1 LAVPAIAARALFPI
15 ERTPA
20 LAISRYARGGV
31 LGFVKFVVGLAL
43 LGVAMIAG
51 LRATCIDFWTL
62 PSDDALLSLSVLPTL
77 EAGDK
82 LVLLRAGTPGFG
94 DVVRCPDPEA
104 PGRFVVG
111 RILGEQGDR
120 IVAET
125 SSVTINGKYIGT
137 RRACAPPQLSV
148 LDPKTS
154 EAVELSCEIEE
165 AGGTEY
171 TRLRATTPALNPTP
185 YKVRV
190 PDGHVFLA
198 SDNRHYHDDS
208 RDFGPV
214 PKDSCHNRV
223 FLRLWSARGWFDN
236 SRRLALVL

>member
-1 LAVPAIAARALFPI
+1 VR
-15 ERTPA
+15 
-20 LAISRYARGGV
+20 
-31 LGFVKFVVGLAL
+31 GFVKFVVWLTL
-43 LGVAMIAG
+43 FGVAMIAG
-51 LRATCIDFWTL
+51 LKATCMDTWTM
-62 PSDDALLSLSVLPTL
+62 PNDDPLMSLSIMPTL
-77 EAGDK
+77 EAGDR
-82 LVLLRAGTPGFG
+82 LVLFRIGTPGFG

-120 IVAET
+120 VVAESGT
-125 SSVTINGKYIGT
+125 VTVNEKYIGT
-137 RRACAPPQLSV
+137 RRACIPPQVTV

-154 EAVELSCEIEE
+154 EVVELACEIEE

-171 TRLRATTPALNPTP
+171 TRLRSPTPPLNPTP

-198 SDNRHYHDDS
+198 SDNRYYHDDS

-214 PKDSCHNRV
+214 PKPTCNQRV
-223 FLRLWSARGWFDN
+223 LFRLWSARGWFDD
-236 SRRLALVL
+236 SRRMAFIH

>member
-1 LAVPAIAARALFPI
+1 M
-15 ERTPA
+15 
-20 LAISRYARGGV
+20 
-31 LGFVKFVVGLAL
+31 LGFVKFVVWFAL
-43 LGVAMIAG
+43 FGVAMVAG
-51 LRATCIDFWTL
+51 LKATCIDFWTM

-82 LVLLRAGTPGFG
+82 LILLRIGTPGFG

-125 SSVTINGKYIGT
+125 SSVTVNEKYIGT
-137 RRACAPPQLSV
+137 RRACTPPQLTV

-154 EAVELSCEIEE
+154 EAVELSCEIED

-171 TRLRATTPALNPTP
+171 TRLRATTPPLNPTP

-223 FLRLWSARGWFDN
+223 LLRLWSARGWFDN
-236 SRRLALVL
+236 TRRFSIVH

>member
-1 LAVPAIAARALFPI
+1 MR
-15 ERTPA
+15 
-20 LAISRYARGGV
+20 
-31 LGFVKFVVGLAL
+31 GFVKFVFWFAL
-43 LGVAMIAG
+43 LGVAMVFG
-51 LRATCIDFWTL
+51 LKATCLEFWTM
-62 PSDDALLSLSVLPTL
+62 PNDDALLSLSVMPTL
-77 EAGDK
+77 EAGDR
-82 LVLLRAGTPGFG
+82 LVLLRIGTPGFG
-94 DVVRCPDPEA
+94 DMVRCPDPEV

-120 IVAET
+120 IVAELG
-125 SSVTINGKYIGT
+125 SVTVNEKYIGT
-137 RRACAPPQLSV
+137 RRACIPPQLSV

-190 PDGHVFLA
+190 PDGQVFLA

-214 PKDSCHNRV
+214 PRDSCHNRII
-223 FLRLWSARGWFDN
+223 FRLWSARGWFDGT
-236 SRRLALVL
+236 RRLTIVH